1 MDEKILVM
9 YCLCTD
15 VLKAIG
21 HTDNPQD
28 KMSDAEVITT
38 GLVAMMF
45 FRGNFEAA
53 RALLSMPPYIPH
65 MLSRSRLNRRLH
77 RLKPLFLTLFDL
89 LGHTWKQ
96 LNTESVYIIDSFPI
110 TACDN
115 YRIPRA
121 RLYQHQAYRGYIAGK
136 KRYFYGL
143 KLHLMVTKD
152 GQPVECF
159 LTPGSFSDVRALKT
173 FQFDVPNG
181 SDVYADKAYN
191 DYELEDILVEAADI
205 HLSPIRKKNSTR
217 AAPPYIT
224 YVQHYHRKMIETV
237 GSLIERM
244 LPKTIHAVTAEG
256 FELKVFLFVLAHSFN
271 YL

>member
-1 MDEKILVM
+1 MDEKILAM

-45 FRGNFEAA
+45 LRGNFEAA

-65 MLSRSRLNRRLH
+65 MLSRSRFNRRLH
-77 RLKPLFLTLFDL
+77 RLKHVLLTLFDL

-121 RLYQHQAYRGYIAGK
+121 RLYRHQAYRGYIAGK

-173 FQFDVPNG
+173 FRFDVPNG
-181 SDVYADKAYN
+181 SYVYADKAYN
-191 DYELEDILVEAADI
+191 DYEIEDVLVEAADI
-205 HLSPIRKKNSTR
+205 RLSPIRKKKSTR
-217 AAPPYIT
+217 AVPPYIT

-244 LPKTIHAVTAEG
+244 LPKTIHAVTAKG
-256 FELKVFLFVLAHSFN
+256 FELKVFLFVLAYSLN
-271 YL
+271 CL

>member
-1 MDEKILVM
+1 MDEKILAM
-9 YCLCTD
+9 YCLCSD
-15 VLKAIG
+15 ILKAIG
-21 HTDNPQD
+21 HADNPQD

-45 FRGNFEAA
+45 LRGNFETA

-77 RLKPLFLTLFDL
+77 RLKHVLLTLFDL

-96 LNTESVYIIDSFPI
+96 LNTESVYIIDSFPM

-121 RLYQHQAYRGYIAGK
+121 RLYQHQEYRGYIAGK

-181 SDVYADKAYN
+181 SYVYADKAYN
-191 DYELEDILVEAADI
+191 DYELEDVLVEAADI

-217 AAPPYIT
+217 AVPPYIT

>member
-1 MDEKILVM
+1 M
-9 YCLCTD
+9 
-15 VLKAIG
+15 
-21 HTDNPQD
+21 
-28 KMSDAEVITT
+28 
-38 GLVAMMF
+38 
-45 FRGNFEAA
+45 
-53 RALLSMPPYIPH
+53 
-65 MLSRSRLNRRLH
+65 
-77 RLKPLFLTLFDL
+77 
-89 LGHTWKQ
+89 
-96 LNTESVYIIDSFPI
+96 
-110 TACDN
+110 TACDHD
-115 YRIPRA
+115 RIPRA
-121 RLYQHQAYRGYIAGK
+121 RLYQHQAYRGYIASK

-152 GQPVECF
+152 GEPVECF

-181 SDVYADKAYN
+181 SYVYADKAYN
-191 DYELEDILVEAADI
+191 DYELEDVLVEAADI

-217 AAPPYIT
+217 AVPPYIT